1 MEEEDKIYID
11 KVKSLL
17 SDNTSN
23 EDEKKFGSYPNT
35 ETEIDDNLDY
45 FIDCRKNGLS
55 PHKSLLFFN
64 FDKFNN

>member
-1 MEEEDKIYID
+1 MKEEDKIYID

-17 SDNTSN
+17 SINTSK
-23 EDEKKFGSYPNT
+23 EDEERYESYPNT
-35 ETEIDDNLDY
+35 EKEVDDNLDY